1 MVAEQETETAAES
14 TPQELED
21 ATELASR
28 VRNCLEDPRLATY
41 VKRHVDFEETRK
53 EVMRRGVF
61 EPAKQLD
68 SYNEYTRSLEQAV
81 SLRQRIDGI
90 MERRVL
96 NAKTVLLL
104 TAAAAVIILVLSEIR
119 KPDDQQFTYVSI
131 AVFTAL
137 FAVCGGWTL
146 WAALIGQVPRKHI
159 VSGSLIT
166 MLTVFPVGTT
176 YEHLDGL
183 RFQPVLSFSIF
194 LISFVGGVGIAKPET
209 RQELMDIKQVLAL
222 IRLAG
227 QEKHRRDELRSAW
240 LDDAFETVL
249 IPLSTQVI
257 NDFLG
262 EDQDKLLVEQNSQ
275 GLKRLHDLRL
285 AVDTRSQSRVF
296 RTLNRIDGGSI
307 AIAGPRGAGK
317 TTLLR
322 LICKSTGSGSSRAPL
337 AVGVAAPAEYTPR
350 DFLVEL
356 FQRLCEAYITAQG
369 HTVDRTAAH
378 RFILRKRTMR
388 VIRDGLWT
396 LFRAA
401 LALALVL
408 FVVWTARV
416 GVKEMIDPLQ
426 AKIDSRLDEWLEQWP
441 DFWRDY
447 GWACQLGLLVAAV
460 IVWPRLRIWRHLR
473 WHAEPR
479 MVTRAREHLL
489 RLQVERTTT
498 WGLNAGLPGIHG
510 ATMGLSKGDS
520 LKYLPWSFPELVRN
534 FRDFVEEITKD
545 AGTAGPPVIITIDEV
560 DRMGSVEKA
569 ERFIS
574 EIKAV
579 FGIRNCFYIVSIAEE
594 VGSVFARRAVAGR
607 SIFENAFDDVVVIE
621 PLYLAESRRLLLR
634 RVPGFTDSFAYLAHS
649 LSGGVPRELIR
660 VTRRLVE
667 INLAEKK
674 YGRTFPRLDGLAAA
688 LVKEEM
694 TETLIGI
701 RTQLS
706 SHSPAADLGGVFD
719 FLRSMLRDMRLTV
732 PCDMT
737 RVLPRLYELARLEVS
752 PPPDASE
759 ADPVGTI
766 LIQLSGVALFCL
778 TIIEVFEDGVFEL
791 GRAQNV
797 SFTVSPASFE
807 ELAAA
812 RRELSVSPSS
822 CRAIL
827 TRFRE
832 AWNLPRV

>member
-1 MVAEQETETAAES
+1 MAAEQETETAAES

-21 ATELASR
+21 AAELASR
-28 VRNCLEDPRLATY
+28 VGNCLEDPRLATY
-41 VKRHVDFEETRK
+41 VKRHVDFEEARN

-61 EPAKQLD
+61 EPARQLD
-68 SYNEYTRSLEQAV
+68 SYNEYTRSLKQAV
-81 SLRQRIDGI
+81 SLRRRIDGI

-104 TAAAAVIILVLSEIR
+104 TAAAVVVILVLGELR
-119 KPDDQQFTYVSI
+119 KPDDQRITYLSI

-146 WAALIGQVPRKHI
+146 WAAVIGQVPRKHI

-166 MLTVFPVGTT
+166 ILTVFPVGTT
-176 YEHLDGL
+176 YEHVDGL
-183 RFQPVLSFSIF
+183 RFQPVLSFSIL

-209 RQELMDIKQVLAL
+209 RQELMDIKQVLGL
-222 IRLAG
+222 IQLEREEKRKQIRL
-227 QEKHRRDELRSAW
+227 RRDW

-249 IPLSTQVI
+249 MPLSTQVI

-296 RTLNRIDGGSI
+296 QTLNRIDGGSI

-322 LICKSTGSGSSRAPL
+322 LIRKSRQNGSSQEPL

-356 FQRLCEAYITAQG
+356 FQRLCEAYITAEG

-396 LFRAA
+396 LFRAV

-416 GVKEMIDPLQ
+416 GLKEMIDPLQ
-426 AKIDSRLDEWLEQWP
+426 AKIDGRLDEWLEQWL

-447 GWACQLGLLVAAV
+447 GWACQLALLVAAV

-479 MVTRAREHLL
+479 LVTRAREHLL

-534 FRDFVEEITKD
+534 FRDFVEEIAKEGD
-545 AGTAGPPVIITIDEV
+545 AAGPVIITIDEV

-667 INLAEKK
+667 INLAENKA
-674 YGRTFPRLDGLAAA
+674 GRTFPRLDGLAAA

-694 TETLIGI
+694 TETLVGI

-719 FLRSMLRDMRLTV
+719 FMRSVLRDMRLTV

-737 RVLPRLYELARLEVS
+737 LIRPRLYELTRLEVS

-766 LIQLSGVALFCL
+766 LIQLSGIALFCL

-791 GRAQNV
+791 RRAESV
-797 SFTVSPASFE
+797 SSRRSPASFE

-822 CRAIL
+822 CRAVL

-832 AWNLPRV
+832 AWNLPLV